1 MTGADHLVDAGA
13 GSGRLRQLG
22 AYDDLPDTA
31 DAGPLAPIRLGD
43 VGQVLGWPALVEPAS
58 TPAIWSASS
67 LE

>member
-22 AYDDLPDTA
+22 ADDDLPDTA
-31 DAGPLAPIRLGD
+31 DAGLRLGD
-43 VGQVLGWPALVEPAS
+43 VEQVLGWPALVEPAS
-58 TPAIWSASS
+58 TPAIWLASS

>member
-31 DAGPLAPIRLGD
+31 DAGLRLAD